1 MKMNYVDALNIA
13 LETMATV
20 EQSDVIVKATEKLS
34 TMRETYMNR
43 ANNPRK
49 MSDEKKAEI
58 SAKRKAETA
67 AARAE
72 LMANVGPVLR
82 KYLIEPRT
90 AKELFELAKAELP
103 EDFTWNKVQAVLV
116 RDMKDELIKVEVK
129 NKPNTYQM
137 KN

>member
-20 EQSDVIVKATEKLS
+20 EQSDVIVKATERLS

-82 KYLIEPRT
+82 KYLVEPRT

-129 NKPNTYQM
+129 GKPNTYQM
-137 KN
+137 R